1 MIFTIIMEPRIR
13 QDIKSISVDV
23 AAESLQAAVNKIAP
37 LFSDYVIHT
46 VKRAYPDL
54 TDFPF

>member
-54 TDFPF
+54 TETLF

>member
-1 MIFTIIMEPRIR
+1 MIFTIIMEPRTR
-13 QDIKSISVDV
+13 QDIRSISVDV
-23 AAESLQAAVNKIAP
+23 AAENLQAAVNKIAP

-54 TDFPF
+54 TETPF

>member
-23 AAESLQAAVNKIAP
+23 AAESLQATVNKIAP

-54 TDFPF
+54 TETPF

>member
-23 AAESLQAAVNKIAP
+23 AAENLQAAVNKIAP
-37 LFSDYVIHT
+37 MFSDYVIHT
-46 VKRAYPDL
+46 VKRAYPNL
-54 TDFPF
+54 TETPF